1 MGTIDIDKI
10 SLKIT
15 VIASCVSA
23 VMLFIFTALWS
34 HEKSITRIDTNQI
47 AVMKSIVTAELVPAQ
62 LARIETLMEV
72 NTRDHI
78 LILKELEAIEKRR
91 K

>member
-15 VIASCVSA
+15 VVASCISA
-23 VMLFIFTALWS
+23 LILFIFTALWS

-72 NTRDHI
+72 NTRDHAVI
-78 LILKELEAIEKRR
+78 LRELESMEKRR